1 MASVIPTLIIP
12 NVEYALFIFSLQRET
27 KLNSRLIIP
36 SVGNWNYKP
45 VNGRLPWR
53 A

>member
-27 KLNSRLIIP
+27 KLNSQSNSIPKSLILSTISS
-36 SVGNWNYKP
+36 SVDA
-45 VNGRLPWR
+45 R
-53 A
+53 